1 MQTKDCDWIWS
12 ICNIPF
18 QWSCFSQK
26 HLDPIVWQ
34 TSVKTTMDY
43 GSILELSELI
53 EINVWFRNKHP
64 SSEGIDLSHTI
75 KENRKWHNCCFSLKW
90 NWNKCKMHQLCLKNV
105 KKTNKNNIHF
115 IFAPCVK
122 YISLWHQ
129 PTWYYFLTPVL
140 FPTQILRRAW
150 IAAAQKTVDFK
161 MFWEFCFYF

>member
-1 MQTKDCDWIWS
+1 MEFNMMKKCKKTKDCDWTWS

-43 GSILELSELI
+43 GSILESSELKLM
-53 EINVWFRNKHP
+53 FD
-64 SSEGIDLSHTI
+64 SETNIPAR
-75 KENRKWHNCCFSLKW
+75 KELIFLTQS
-90 NWNKCKMHQLCLKNV
+90 
-105 KKTNKNNIHF
+105 KKTENGTTVAFPWNEIGTNIKCTNLFWKMSKKTNNIHF
-115 IFAPCVK
+115 IFDPCVK

-140 FPTQILRRAW
+140 FPTQILSLNNCT
-150 IAAAQKTVDFK
+150 KSCGF
-161 MFWEFCFYF
+161 